1 MAAEKVNV
9 RKASVGT
16 GIVPAIKA
24 TNDRQT
30 YVPQTVPKRANGVAA
45 QIAGSVPAVLAR
57 NARQTHV
64 QAS

>member
-9 RKASVGT
+9 RKASVGSGT
-16 GIVPAIKA
+16 VQAIKA
-24 TNDRQT
+24 PNDRQT

-45 QIAGSVPAVLAR
+45 QVAGAVPAVLAR
-57 NARQTHV
+57 NARQTHI